1 MKRREQVRDFSKAM
15 RSLAVTA
22 LLAVFIMVSAIP
34 SFAATYQDGTYSV
47 PVSLS
52 KGRMS
57 HNAIVSPC
65 TVTVS
70 GGQLYATLVFKRTS
84 NNGTPKYTYL
94 STGLGTVYPQQYGPH
109 AQIFY
114 NVPISGLGNIPVK
127 METSAMDNLYVI
139 DYTIYFDESAIPIVG
154 GGSSGT
160 SESSVPAANNSNG
173 SHSEA
178 SGNKASEKKAE
189 EKKEGKAKE
198 SDKDG
203 KESKGGD
210 KTKGLKS
217 GDKAKNDSKKDNQ
230 NKKTT
235 KANVEAKKNSKL
247 PLYVGGLVV
256 SLAVAGVGVFMLLR
270 GRKIK

>member
-84 NNGTPKYTYL
+84 DNGTPKYTYL

-127 METSAMDNLYVI
+127 METEAMSELYVI
-139 DYTIYFDESAIPIVG
+139 DYTIYFDESAIPTVG

-160 SESSVPAANNSNG
+160 SESSTPAVNNSDG
-173 SHSEA
+173 SHS
-178 SGNKASEKKAE
+178 KASEKKSE
-189 EKKEGKAKE
+189 EKKEEKAK
-198 SDKDG
+198 G
-203 KESKGGD
+203 
-210 KTKGLKS
+210 
-217 GDKAKNDSKKDNQ
+217 NQ

-235 KANVEAKKNSKL
+235 KANAAAEKNSKL

-256 SLAVAGVGVFMLLR
+256 SIAVAGVGVFMLLK

>member
-1 MKRREQVRDFSKAM
+1 MRDFSKAM

-70 GGQLYATLVFKRTS
+70 GGQLYATLVFERTS
-84 NNGTPKYTYL
+84 DNGTPKYTYL

-127 METSAMDNLYVI
+127 METEAMSELYVI
-139 DYTIYFDESAIPIVG
+139 DYTIYFDESAIPTVG

-160 SESSVPAANNSNG
+160 SESSTPAVNNSDG
-173 SHSEA
+173 SHS
-178 SGNKASEKKAE
+178 KASEKKSENKPKSSDNKSKSSAKSE
-189 EKKEGKAKE
+189 ATKQKEKSKKE
-198 SDKDG
+198 
-203 KESKGGD
+203 
-210 KTKGLKS
+210 
-217 GDKAKNDSKKDNQ
+217 
-230 NKKTT
+230 
-235 KANVEAKKNSKL
+235 
-247 PLYVGGLVV
+247 
-256 SLAVAGVGVFMLLR
+256 
-270 GRKIK
+270 

>member
-1 MKRREQVRDFSKAM
+1 
-15 RSLAVTA
+15 
-22 LLAVFIMVSAIP
+22 MVSAIP

-70 GGQLYATLVFKRTS
+70 GGQLYATLVFERTS
-84 NNGTPKYTYL
+84 DNGTPKYTYL

-127 METSAMDNLYVI
+127 METEAMSELYVI
-139 DYTIYFDESAIPIVG
+139 DYTIYFDESAIPTVG

-160 SESSVPAANNSNG
+160 SESSTPAVNNSDG
-173 SHSEA
+173 SHS
-178 SGNKASEKKAE
+178 KASEKKAE
-189 EKKEGKAKE
+189 EKKEEKLRSPIRTARKARAEIKRRAPSRE
-198 SDKDG
+198 TSLRRTIRRAI
-203 KESKGGD
+203 
-210 KTKGLKS
+210 KTRRRQK
-217 GDKAKNDSKKDNQ
+217 Q
-230 NKKTT
+230 
-235 KANVEAKKNSKL
+235 
-247 PLYVGGLVV
+247 
-256 SLAVAGVGVFMLLR
+256 MLQ
-270 GRKIK
+270 RKRTASYRYM

>member
-1 MKRREQVRDFSKAM
+1 MKRREQVRNFSKAM

-47 PVSLS
+47 SVSLS

-84 NNGTPKYTYL
+84 DNGTPKYTYL
-94 STGLGTVYPQQYGPH
+94 NTGLGTVYPQQYGPH

-127 METSAMDNLYVI
+127 METEAMSELYVI
-139 DYTIYFDESAIPIVG
+139 DYTIYFDESAIPTVG

-160 SESSVPAANNSNG
+160 SESSTPAVNNSDG
-173 SHSEA
+173 SHS
-178 SGNKASEKKAE
+178 KASEKKAE
-189 EKKEGKAKE
+189 EKKEEKAKE

-203 KESKGGD
+203 KESKSGD
-210 KTKGLKS
+210 KTKGSKS
-217 GDKAKNDSKKDNQ
+217 RDKSKKDNKKGNQ

-235 KANVEAKKNSKL
+235 KANPAAEKNSKL

-256 SLAVAGVGVFMLLR
+256 SIAVAGVGVFMLLK